1 METIPTPKTTASADA
16 AGLTVLTFQLDR
28 QVYAVPITPIIQLIE
43 MVTIIPLPQ
52 TSNGIEGIINVR
64 GTMVPVV
71 SLRYYVG
78 LEKRPWA
85 LHTPI
90 ILIRLPDEHIVGLI
104 VDEVLEVVTLQET
117 PVTPATF
124 LPPGLK
130 ATQLLR
136 GVAYHN
142 GQVILLLDH
151 EHLFNVAQTQA
162 LAQAAENAET
172 LTEEAAPQENPL

>member
-1 METIPTPKTTASADA
+1 METIPTSQTTAAET
-16 AGLTVLTFQLDR
+16 TVLTFRLDR
-28 QVYAVPITPIIQLIE
+28 QVYAIPITPIIQLIE

-52 TSNGIEGIINVR
+52 TGNGIEGIINVR
-64 GTMVPVV
+64 GKMAPVV

-78 LEKRPWA
+78 LEKQPWG

-90 ILIRLPDEHIVGLI
+90 ILIRLPEDRVVGLI
-104 VDEVLEVVTLQET
+104 VDEVLEVVTLHDA
-117 PVTPATF
+117 PAPPADF

-130 ATQLLR
+130 AAQLLR

-151 EHLFNVAQTQA
+151 EHLFDVAQTQA
-162 LAQAAENAET
+162 LADATANITADAANA
-172 LTEEAAPQENPL
+172 